1 MRVSQILAGKR
12 ADLIMVRPAAT
23 IAAVI
28 KLMSEEHV
36 GAVLVVDDDER
47 LLGVVSERDVVRG
60 LASQGVG
67 LLARD
72 VVSVARR
79 DAPVASL
86 DDSTQQLMEC
96 MTRTRARHVPV
107 VRYGRVVGIV
117 SIGDVVKSRLD
128 EQTREN
134 SVLQELARSQFF
146 AS

>member
-1 MRVSQILAGKR
+1 MRVSQILSGKR
-12 ADLIMVRPAAT
+12 ADIIMVRPSAT

-36 GAVLVVDDDER
+36 GAVLVVDDEEV

-60 LASQGVG
+60 LAAQGVG

-79 DAPVASL
+79 DTPVASL

-107 VRYGRVVGIV
+107 VRYGRVIGIV

-134 SVLQELARSQFF
+134 TVLQELARSQFF